1 MKQKRRTLANKIV
14 LGLVIGAVMMSGSLA
29 YAGETV
35 TITTDVTTETAAG
48 MSDSGDVVG
57 NTLSVTGG
65 NITADLYGGK
75 TNTGNATDNIVK
87 VMGGTLDESAIYGG
101 YSVSGN
107 ANNNAIDITGGTFD
121 EMGLYGG
128 RVMPDRY
135 SEEGMN
141 NTVAGNRV
149 TVDGGTF
156 IETYIYGGS
165 GGAEN
170 REDIFTIDAKD
181 NVVTITGGT
190 FTNSNVYGSDTWY
203 GEVSGNTVT
212 IGSPVK
218 NKITTDDSF
227 FDVGGGSNSIG
238 NVKDN
243 TVTIYGGTISRVI
256 GGVSHWGD
264 VVNNTVTINGGTIS
278 RVIGGINHGGDAV
291 SNTVTINGGTIDKVY
306 GGNSTEGN
314 ATDNSVN
321 ITGGTFDETYI
332 YGGIVVPDTSSEE
345 GTTKAVAGNR
355 VTIAGGT
362 FDNANLYGGYGGFGT
377 DNGRRLDI
385 NIHTRDNAV
394 AITGGIF
401 NGSNIY
407 GAETYQGEVSGN
419 TLTIDGGTFGN
430 GSVCGGYIEEG
441 IRTEDH
447 IVSAASGNAVIITGG
462 TFTVGDN
469 YRHATDV
476 YGGCI
481 FDGVGNVNDNVVTI
495 GTVANDRITG
505 DDYFDSVH
513 GGTNYHASGNVRN
526 NIVTIYNGN
535 FNYVYGGDSG
545 HGNAKGNTVNIY
557 GGTFKNKV
565 AGGCVWSYES
575 IAEGNTVNITGGD
588 LRNADVY
595 GGAMCPGDEYIPLYG
610 GEDVPNTLNLA
621 TADTT
626 YSGKIGTLAGFDVI
640 GFNSLD
646 WSTTATIT
654 TDALQLDPTV
664 GTKVT
669 VGNIYATGDRRL
681 ADGSAM
687 TLISS
692 ADDII
697 GDIRDT
703 SVRPTIYEGIARVYR
718 DAEGTIG
725 KTDKTIDL
733 TLGDLGRVTRNDQID
748 VLGRS
753 RAAATAFVNQ
763 GDELLELTLDSL
775 RRTETDGDLDVFA
788 AVQGSNT
795 DYDIAG
801 SIDVNGWNGIV
812 GVAKKKTNGVIYG
825 AFFETGDGDYNI
837 DNPSYNVRGGGEAEY
852 NGGGI
857 FVRKDRASGIYTEG
871 ALRIG
876 SLSDKL
882 DHALLSGSSY
892 VGYDINTLYYGAHI
906 GIGKII
912 PVGKN
917 SLDVYGRYLYTHHDG
932 ESFDIGGTDVHFDS
946 VDSQVLRIGAR
957 MNHARSDKF
966 SLYYGAAWE
975 YEFDGDADGRADI
988 FGIGSQSFGGS
999 TLIGEIGMNC
1009 RASDKWTVDLNFRG
1023 YEGQREGIS
1032 GTLHLNC
1039 AF

>member
-1 MKQKRRTLANKIV
+1 MKQKRRTLANKIA
-14 LGLVIGAVMMSGSLA
+14 LGLVVGAVMMSGSLA

-57 NTLSVTGG
+57 NTLNVTGG

-75 TNTGNATDNIVK
+75 TNAGNATDN
-87 VMGGTLDESAIYGG
+87 
-101 YSVSGN
+101 SVN
-107 ANNNAIDITGGTFD
+107 ITGGTFD
-121 EMGLYGG
+121 EMVLYGG
-128 RVMPDRY
+128 MVRSDT
-135 SEEGMN
+135 SGAEGTTR
-141 NTVAGNRV
+141 TVAGNRV
-149 TVDGGTF
+149 TIAGGTF
-156 IETYIYGGS
+156 SAETYIYGGS
-165 GGAEN
+165 GTAVNSG
-170 REDIFTIDAKD
+170 DSVTIDAKD
-181 NVVTITGGT
+181 NVVTITDGT

-212 IGSPVK
+212 IGSQVN

-227 FDVGGGSNSIG
+227 FDVVGGYSGYSSRG
-238 NVKDN
+238 NVTDN

-256 GGVSHWGD
+256 GGSSSLGDAVSNTVMINGGTIHFAVGGESDSGD
-264 VVNNTVTINGGTIS
+264 AVNNTVTINSGTI
-278 RVIGGINHGGDAV
+278 G
-291 SNTVTINGGTIDKVY
+291 KVY
-306 GGNSTEGN
+306 GGHSTDGN

-332 YGGIVVPDTSSEE
+332 YGGIVVPNTSSEE
-345 GTTKAVAGNR
+345 GTTRTVAGNT

-377 DNGRRLDI
+377 NDGRRLDI
-385 NIHTRDNAV
+385 TIHTRDNAV

-419 TLTIDGGTFGN
+419 TVTIDGGMFGN
-430 GSVCGGYIEEG
+430 GAVCGGYVEEG
-441 IRTEDH
+441 IRTEDN

-462 TFTVGDN
+462 AFTVGDN
-469 YRHATDV
+469 DRHATDV

-481 FDGVGNVNDNVVTI
+481 FDGVGNVIDNVVTI
-495 GTVANDRITG
+495 GTVANDGITG
-505 DDYFDSVH
+505 EDYFDSIH

-526 NIVTIYNGN
+526 NTVTIYNGN

-545 HGNAKGNTVNIY
+545 HGNADGNTLNIY
-557 GGTFKNKV
+557 GGTFKKKV

-575 IAEGNTVNITGGD
+575 IVRGNTVNITGGD

-595 GGAMCPGDEYIPLYG
+595 GGAMCPEEEYIPLYG
-610 GEDVPNTLNLA
+610 GQDAPNTLNLA

-654 TDALQLDPTV
+654 TDALQLDPEV

-669 VGNIYATGDRRL
+669 VGNIYATGDIRL

-692 ADDII
+692 TEDII
-697 GDIRDT
+697 GDVRDT

-718 DAEGTIG
+718 DAEGTIS
-725 KTDKTIDL
+725 KTDKTVDL
-733 TLGDLGRVTRNDQID
+733 TLGDLGTVTRNDQID

-763 GDELLELTLDSL
+763 GDELLQLTLDSL
-775 RRTETDGDLDVFA
+775 RRTDTEGDLGVFA

-812 GVAKKKTNGVIYG
+812 GVVKKKAGGVSYG
-825 AFFETGDGDYNI
+825 AFFETGDGDYTI
-837 DNPSYNVRGGGEAEY
+837 DNPIYHLRGDGEAEY

-857 FVRKDRASGIYTEG
+857 FLRKDRASGIYTEG

-876 SLSDKL
+876 SLSDRL
-882 DHALLSGSSY
+882 DHALRSGSSY
-892 VGYDINTLYYGAHI
+892 VGYDIDTLYYGAHI

-932 ESFDIGGTDVHFDS
+932 ESLDIGGTDVHFDS
-946 VDSQVLRIGAR
+946 VDSHVLRIGAR

-966 SLYYGAAWE
+966 SLYYGASWE